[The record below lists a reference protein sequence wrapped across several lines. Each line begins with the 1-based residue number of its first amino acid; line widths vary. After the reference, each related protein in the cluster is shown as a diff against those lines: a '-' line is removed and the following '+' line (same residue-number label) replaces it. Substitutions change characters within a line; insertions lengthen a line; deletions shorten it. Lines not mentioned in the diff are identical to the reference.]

1 MASAGEIMTT
11 NIVAARP
18 DMLVRDVAK
27 LLLDHAISAV
37 PVIDDAGKLRGVVSD
52 GDLIS
57 RSAERREKSRAW
69 WLEMLADGFEL
80 APRFVHYLR
89 AHGPRA
95 ADVMTHDL
103 ITASPET
110 PAEMIARTHRA
121 APDQARAGGPRRQAH
136 RHRQPCRTRPH
147 DSRFGPAGGGSKR

>member
-37 PVIDDAGKLRGVVSD
+37 PVIDDAGKLLGVVSE

-57 RSAERREKSRAW
+57 RSAERREKSRA
-69 WLEMLADGFEL
+69 
-80 APRFVHYLR
+80 
-89 AHGPRA
+89 
-95 ADVMTHDL
+95 
-103 ITASPET
+103 
-110 PAEMIARTHRA
+110 
-121 APDQARAGGPRRQAH
+121 
-136 RHRQPCRTRPH
+136 
-147 DSRFGPAGGGSKR
+147 